1 MGCLGL
7 KSCEI
12 LVKKWQIQINY
23 VKVLLML
30 FKAILSRFKLCYACS
45 GVLLLKS
52 WDNKKS
58 SNSKGWQSI
67 KYKLLM
73 FTGVNDWNVKVLLK
87 VCNYDFN

>member
-1 MGCLGL
+1 MVFLGL

-12 LVKKWQIQINY
+12 LARKWQIQINN

-45 GVLLLKS
+45 GVLLLKP

-58 SNSKGWQSI
+58 SHSKGLQSI
-67 KYKLLM
+67 KYKFLM
-73 FTGVNDWNVKVLLK
+73 FTGVNDWNVKILLK
-87 VCNYDFN
+87 VWKYSFN